1 MSSNRSLYA
10 LFLPLIVDAETCTAR
25 LEFPD
30 PWLPEDLQSCMS
42 TASSVNELQ

>member
-1 MSSNRSLYA
+1 MSNNRSFSA

-30 PWLPEDLQSCMS
+30 PWLPEDLQSCTS
-42 TASSVNELQ
+42 TANSVNEL